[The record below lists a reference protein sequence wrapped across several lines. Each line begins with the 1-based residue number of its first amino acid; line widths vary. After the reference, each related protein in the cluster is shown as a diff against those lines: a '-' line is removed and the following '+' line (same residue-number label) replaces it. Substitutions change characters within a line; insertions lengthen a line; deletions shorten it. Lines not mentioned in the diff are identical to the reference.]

1 MNPLTN
7 ALNDP
12 PKNPPKN
19 PLTNPVTTPV
29 SHDDKTP
36 AAPAKAAPQHAPMDQ
51 FVARDGVLQI
61 GGQPLT
67 RLADRIG
74 RTPFYAY
81 DRALLTRRV
90 EELRAAL
97 PAKLELHF
105 AMKANPMPTLVAHM
119 ATLVDGIDVAS
130 AGELQVALD
139 AGADPRE
146 ISFAG
151 PGKSEL
157 ELRQALAAGI
167 LINLES
173 FREVELLRTLCAE
186 TGYAA
191 RVAVRVNP
199 DFELK
204 SSGMKMGGGP
214 KQFGVDAEQ
223 VPALLARIGEAGLG
237 FEGFHLF
244 AGSQNLKPEAI
255 VEAQLKSFELALRLA
270 KDAPAPVKVLNLGGG
285 FGIPYFPGEQRLDLT
300 TIGDNLA
307 ALIERAAVEL
317 PQAKLVVELGRYLVG
332 EAGVYLTRIVD
343 RKESHGQVF
352 LVTDGGLHHQLAA
365 SGNFGTVVRRNYPA
379 AIATRFG
386 TGPEEEASVVGCLCT
401 PLDRLADQAMLPR
414 ADVGDLVAIFCAG
427 AYGAS
432 ASPAAFLGQGPARE
446 VLI

>member
-1 MNPLTN
+1 
-7 ALNDP
+7 
-12 PKNPPKN
+12 
-19 PLTNPVTTPV
+19 
-29 SHDDKTP
+29 
-36 AAPAKAAPQHAPMDQ
+36 MDQ
-51 FVARDGVLQI
+51 FTARDGVLQI
-61 GGQPLT
+61 GGQSLA
-67 RLADRIG
+67 RLADRVG

-90 EELRAAL
+90 EELRAAM

-105 AMKANPMPTLVAHM
+105 AMKANPMPVLVAHL

-151 PGKSEL
+151 PGKSAL
-157 ELRQALAAGI
+157 ELKQALAAGI
-167 LINLES
+167 LINIES

-300 TIGDNLA
+300 SIGANLA

-332 EAGVYLTRIVD
+332 EAGVYVCRVVD
-343 RKESHGQVF
+343 RKVSRGQVF
-352 LVTDGGLHHQLAA
+352 LVTDGGLHHHLAA
-365 SGNFGTVVRRNYPA
+365 SGNFGQVIRKNYPV
-379 AIATRFG
+379 AIGNRIG
-386 TGPEEEASVVGCLCT
+386 GEPEAGVSVVGPLCT
-401 PLDRLADQAMLPR
+401 PLDLLGERMTLSHAEP
-414 ADVGDLVAIFCAG
+414 GDLVVVFQSG
-427 AYGAS
+427 AYGIT
-432 ASPAAFLGQGPARE
+432 ASPQGFLSHPGAAE
-446 VLI
+446 VLV